1 MACRLSPGSAP
12 PEKGAWWDCS
22 MDPSPGQKGCDAAGR
37 CRADIGEMQGRC
49 RGDRYRGEQK
59 RCGAAEGPRPRLHPH
74 LSSVQPCVCRCDA
87 PEESLGEDEQEV
99 EGESLGSDDDLDES
113 DEGDEGDEAGVTVAA
128 EAAAPAVA
136 PAVTACAE
144 VDLVPDHVHDP
155 EQADDDDDDDELLAM
170 LD

>member
-1 MACRLSPGSAP
+1 
-12 PEKGAWWDCS
+12 
-22 MDPSPGQKGCDAAGR
+22 
-37 CRADIGEMQGRC
+37 MQGRC
-49 RGDRYRGEQK
+49 RGEQK
-59 RCGAAEGPRPRLHPH
+59 GCGAAEGPRPRLHPH
-74 LSSVQPCVCRCDA
+74 VSSVQPCVCRCDA

-144 VDLVPDHVHDP
+144 VDLVPDHAP

>member
-1 MACRLSPGSAP
+1 
-12 PEKGAWWDCS
+12 
-22 MDPSPGQKGCDAAGR
+22 
-37 CRADIGEMQGRC
+37 MQGRC
-49 RGDRYRGEQK
+49 RGEQK
-59 RCGAAEGPRPRLHPH
+59 RCDAAEGPRPRLHPH
-74 LSSVQPCVCRCDA
+74 VSSVQPCVSRCDA

>member
-1 MACRLSPGSAP
+1 
-12 PEKGAWWDCS
+12 
-22 MDPSPGQKGCDAAGR
+22 
-37 CRADIGEMQGRC
+37 MQGRC
-49 RGDRYRGEQK
+49 RGEQK
-59 RCGAAEGPRPRLHPH
+59 RCDAAEGPRPRLHPH
-74 LSSVQPCVCRCDA
+74 VSSVQPCVSRCDA

-113 DEGDEGDEAGVTVAA
+113 DEGDEGDEGDEAGVTVAA

-144 VDLVPDHVHDP
+144 VDLVPDHAP
-155 EQADDDDDDDELLAM
+155 EQADEDDDDDELLAM

>member
-1 MACRLSPGSAP
+1 
-12 PEKGAWWDCS
+12 
-22 MDPSPGQKGCDAAGR
+22 MDPSLGQKGCDT
-37 CRADIGEMQGRC
+37 
-49 RGDRYRGEQK
+49 
-59 RCGAAEGPRPRLHPH
+59 AEGPRPRLHPH
-74 LSSVQPCVCRCDA
+74 VSSLQPCVCRCDA

-136 PAVTACAE
+136 PTVTACAE
-144 VDLVPDHVHDP
+144 VDLVPDHAP

>member
-113 DEGDEGDEAGVTVAA
+113 DEGDEAGVTVAA

>member
-1 MACRLSPGSAP
+1 
-12 PEKGAWWDCS
+12 
-22 MDPSPGQKGCDAAGR
+22 MDPSLGQKGCD
-37 CRADIGEMQGRC
+37 
-49 RGDRYRGEQK
+49 
-59 RCGAAEGPRPRLHPH
+59 AAEGPRPRLQPH
-74 LSSVQPCVCRCDA
+74 VSSLQPCVSRCDA

-144 VDLVPDHVHDP
+144 VDLVPDHDP
-155 EQADDDDDDDELLAM
+155 EQADDDDDDDDDDELLAM

>member
-1 MACRLSPGSAP
+1 M
-12 PEKGAWWDCS
+12 
-22 MDPSPGQKGCDAAGR
+22 
-37 CRADIGEMQGRC
+37 
-49 RGDRYRGEQK
+49 
-59 RCGAAEGPRPRLHPH
+59 HPH
-74 LSSVQPCVCRCDA
+74 VPSMQPCWSRCDA

-113 DEGDEGDEAGVTVAA
+113 DEGDEGDEGDEAGVTVAA

-144 VDLVPDHVHDP
+144 VDLVPDHAA

>member
-1 MACRLSPGSAP
+1 M
-12 PEKGAWWDCS
+12 
-22 MDPSPGQKGCDAAGR
+22 
-37 CRADIGEMQGRC
+37 
-49 RGDRYRGEQK
+49 RGEQK
-59 RCGAAEGPRPRLHPH
+59 RCDAAEGPRPRLHPH
-74 LSSVQPCVCRCDA
+74 VPSMQPCWSRCDA

-113 DEGDEGDEAGVTVAA
+113 DEGDEGDEGDEAGVTVAA

-144 VDLVPDHVHDP
+144 VDLVPDHAA

>member
-1 MACRLSPGSAP
+1 
-12 PEKGAWWDCS
+12 
-22 MDPSPGQKGCDAAGR
+22 
-37 CRADIGEMQGRC
+37 MQGRC
-49 RGDRYRGEQK
+49 RGEQK
-59 RCGAAEGPRPRLHPH
+59 RCDAAEGPRPRLHPH
-74 LSSVQPCVCRCDA
+74 ASSVQPCVSSVPPCVCRCDA

-144 VDLVPDHVHDP
+144 VDLVPDHAP

>member
-22 MDPSPGQKGCDAAGR
+22 MDPSPGQEGCDAAG
-37 CRADIGEMQGRC
+37 
-49 RGDRYRGEQK
+49 
-59 RCGAAEGPRPRLHPH
+59 GPRPRLHPH
-74 LSSVQPCVCRCDA
+74 VSRLPPCVCRCDA

-113 DEGDEGDEAGVTVAA
+113 DEGDEGDEGDEAGVTVAA

-136 PAVTACAE
+136 PTVTACAE
-144 VDLVPDHVHDP
+144 VDLLPDHAHDP
-155 EQADDDDDDDELLAM
+155 EQANDDDDDDELLAM

>member
-1 MACRLSPGSAP
+1 M
-12 PEKGAWWDCS
+12 
-22 MDPSPGQKGCDAAGR
+22 
-37 CRADIGEMQGRC
+37 
-49 RGDRYRGEQK
+49 
-59 RCGAAEGPRPRLHPH
+59 HPH
-74 LSSVQPCVCRCDA
+74 VSSVQPCVCRCDA

-144 VDLVPDHVHDP
+144 VDLVPDHAP
-155 EQADDDDDDDELLAM
+155 EQADDDDDDDDDDELLAM

>member
-1 MACRLSPGSAP
+1 
-12 PEKGAWWDCS
+12 
-22 MDPSPGQKGCDAAGR
+22 
-37 CRADIGEMQGRC
+37 MQGRC
-49 RGDRYRGEQK
+49 RGEQK
-59 RCGAAEGPRPRLHPH
+59 RCDAAEGPRPRLHPH
-74 LSSVQPCVCRCDA
+74 VSSLQPCVCRCDA

-113 DEGDEGDEAGVTVAA
+113 DEGDEGDEGDEAGVTVAA

-144 VDLVPDHVHDP
+144 VDLVPDHAP

>member
-1 MACRLSPGSAP
+1 MRMRMRMHRTLLVRVPVHLCTCACYVCTVHGRLSPGSAP

-22 MDPSPGQKGCDAAGR
+22 MDPSPGQEGCAAV
-37 CRADIGEMQGRC
+37 
-49 RGDRYRGEQK
+49 
-59 RCGAAEGPRPRLHPH
+59 EGPSPRLHPH
-74 LSSVQPCVCRCDA
+74 VSSLQPCVSRCDA

-113 DEGDEGDEAGVTVAA
+113 DEGDEAGVTAAA

-136 PAVTACAE
+136 PTVAACAE
-144 VDLVPDHVHDP
+144 VDLSPDHVHDP